1 MRDKTKLQ
9 KALKEAAATI
19 WQTKAA
25 FILLKVNGIENALK
39 YVKQVKRRNIKNYD

>member
-9 KALKEAAATI
+9 KVLKEVDATI

-25 FILLKVNGIENALK
+25 FILLKVNDIENALK
-39 YVKQVKRRNIKNYD
+39 YVKQIKRRNQRKK